1 MQTKNNK
8 IWTIFVPILFICLMT
23 FLSFSYG
30 SLCNQVYLG
39 GVKIF
44 SKSYQMYHIKS
55 TVPSVIKEELIWR
68 FVPLFSISCVIHML
82 KYETKKYKNI
92 VLLVCFAILLVI
104 SAQFGYKHYNP
115 ILESKEM
122 IMVHIMMQGVMG
134 LLYAV
139 AYNVSQTYV
148 FKRLKN
154 ERPSILLSLSLS
166 HITGLLS
173 SMIVHLLTNIS
184 LIIRYTF

>member
-1 MQTKNNK
+1 MKTKNKK
-8 IWTIFVPILFICLMT
+8 IWAILAPILFICVMT
-23 FLSFSYG
+23 FLSYGYG

-55 TVPSVIKEELIWR
+55 TVPSVIKEELVWR
-68 FVPLFSISCVIHML
+68 FVPLFFISCVIHMW
-82 KYETKKYKNI
+82 KYEAKKHKNI
-92 VLLVCFAILLVI
+92 VLLVCFAILVAI
-104 SAQFGYKHYNP
+104 SALFGYKHYNP
-115 ILESKEM
+115 VLESKEM
-122 IMVHIMMQGVMG
+122 ISVHIVMQGVMG

-139 AYNVSQTYV
+139 AYNISQTYI

-154 ERPSILLSLSLS
+154 KSTSILLSISLS

-184 LIIRYTF
+184 LIMRYTF